1 MYPSLAEM
9 DELAARLG
17 LSESQ
22 VRMWF
27 YYRRMKHKKEGPRKK
42 SLTVSKKKRRRM
54 ITYSSNDE
62 SESDRESDDDQLGR
76 VSVSP
81 GEFGEPSNATGLFLL
96 SLLYRQICT

>member
-1 MYPSLAEM
+1 MYPTLAEI

-17 LSESQ
+17 LTEAQ

-27 YYRRMKHKKEGPRKK
+27 YHRRMKYKKEGSRKN
-42 SLTVSKKKRRRM
+42 SPTVSKKKRRM

-62 SESDRESDDDQLGR
+62 SESDSESDDDQLGR

-81 GEFGEPSNATGLFLL
+81 GELGEPSNATGLF
-96 SLLYRQICT
+96 CW